1 MQISFIVKEEVSK
14 ITISASPVAAASSVS
29 GTGSTSLKYGNNK
42 VSIVCKAQN
51 GQKRTY
57 TLNVV
62 RNNPDNGTHVSC
74 GEINQDGKISNADLV
89 LMKKQIL
96 KIESLSGSR
105 FAAADINQ
113 DQKVSN
119 ADLVLLKK
127 HILGI
132 EEIKQQ

>member
-1 MQISFIVKEEVSK
+1 MVK
-14 ITISASPVAAASSVS
+14 
-29 GTGSTSLKYGNNK
+29 
-42 VSIVCKAQN
+42 
-51 GQKRTY
+51 
-57 TLNVV
+57 
-62 RNNPDNGTHVSC
+62 NNPDNGTQVSR
-74 GEINQDGKISNADLV
+74 GDINQDGKISNADLV

-96 KIESLSGSR
+96 KIESLNSSR

-132 EEIKQQ
+132 EKIKQQ